1 MPFNNC
7 VTTLKKIVD
16 MNKTHHL
23 LQMAER
29 PFAYTESQWLEILSD
44 AECRESYALMAMT
57 KGFYS
62 AQRDIS
68 DEEMESEWKRLV
80 AVPVQTSGTKR
91 KLMRAAAVIT
101 GVLMLSGIAFATV
114 RMVRKNGQKTAA
126 VEMKE
131 TTTTANIE
139 SKRTAATAQP
149 VVFDNV
155 PLSRIVHDIAACH
168 NMQSEVMNKEAG
180 KLRFYFVW
188 KPQDSLQKVVGQLN
202 QFKRVNIVVEN
213 NKLVVK

>member
-1 MPFNNC
+1 
-7 VTTLKKIVD
+7 

-68 DEEMESEWKRLV
+68 DEEMESEWQRLV
-80 AVPVQTSGTKR
+80 AEPVQTSGTRR

-131 TTTTANIE
+131 TTTTAKTE
-139 SKRTAATAQP
+139 SKRSAATAQP

-168 NMQSEVMNKEAG
+168 NMQSEVMNKETG

>member
-1 MPFNNC
+1 
-7 VTTLKKIVD
+7 

-23 LQMAER
+23 LQMSER

-80 AVPVQTSGTKR
+80 AVPVQTSGTRR

-126 VEMKE
+126 
-131 TTTTANIE
+131 
-139 SKRTAATAQP
+139 
-149 VVFDNV
+149 
-155 PLSRIVHDIAACH
+155 
-168 NMQSEVMNKEAG
+168 
-180 KLRFYFVW
+180 
-188 KPQDSLQKVVGQLN
+188 
-202 QFKRVNIVVEN
+202 
-213 NKLVVK
+213 

>member
-1 MPFNNC
+1 
-7 VTTLKKIVD
+7 

-23 LQMAER
+23 LQMSER
-29 PFAYTESQWLEILSD
+29 PLAYTESQWLEILSD

-62 AQRDIS
+62 AQRDVS

-80 AVPVQTSGTKR
+80 AEPIQTSVTR
-91 KLMRAAAVIT
+91 RRFLRVVAVLA
-101 GVLMLSGIAFATV
+101 GVIMLSGIAFATV
-114 RMVRKNGQKTAA
+114 RIVRKNWHKAA
-126 VEMKE
+126 TVEMQE
-131 TTTTANIE
+131 TTTRENME
-139 SKRTAATAQP
+139 SKHTVASVQP

>member
-7 VTTLKKIVD
+7 VTTLKMIVD

-114 RMVRKNGQKTAA
+114 RIVRKNWHKAA
-126 VEMKE
+126 TVEMQE
-131 TTTTANIE
+131 TTTRENME
-139 SKRTAATAQP
+139 SKHTAASVQP

-155 PLSRIVHDIAACH
+155 PLSRIVRDIAACH
-168 NMQSEVMNKEAG
+168 NIQYEVMNKEAG

-213 NKLVVK
+213 NRLTVK

>member
-1 MPFNNC
+1 
-7 VTTLKKIVD
+7 

-101 GVLMLSGIAFATV
+101 GVLMLSGITFATV

-126 VEMKE
+126 VEMQE
-131 TTTTANIE
+131 TTTRENMET
-139 SKRTAATAQP
+139 KHTAATAQP

-168 NMQSEVMNKEAG
+168 NMQYEVINKEAG
-180 KLRFYFVW
+180 KLRFYFVC

>member
-23 LQMAER
+23 LQMSER
-29 PFAYTESQWLEILSD
+29 PLAYTESQWLEILSD

-68 DEEMESEWKRLV
+68 DEEMESEWQRLV
-80 AVPVQTSGTKR
+80 AEPIQTSVTR
-91 KLMRAAAVIT
+91 RRFLRVAAVLA
-101 GVLMLSGIAFATV
+101 GVIMLSGIAFATV
-114 RMVRKNGQKTAA
+114 RIVRKNWHKAA
-126 VEMKE
+126 TVEMQE
-131 TTTTANIE
+131 TTTRENME
-139 SKRTAATAQP
+139 SKHTAASVQP

-155 PLSRIVHDIAACH
+155 PLSRIVHDIAAYH
-168 NMQSEVMNKEAG
+168 NIQYEVMNKEAG

-213 NKLVVK
+213 NRLTVK